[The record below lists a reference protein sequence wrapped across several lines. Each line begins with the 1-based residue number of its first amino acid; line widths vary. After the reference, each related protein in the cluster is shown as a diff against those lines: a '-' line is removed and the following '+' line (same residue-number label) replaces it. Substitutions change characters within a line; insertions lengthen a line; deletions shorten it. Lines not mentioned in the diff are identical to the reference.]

1 MKDIIKKLYFLK
13 LNKELYKGLQNGTI
27 QEFDDELYSILNKTL
42 VSTIPVDLHI
52 KYLKPTLPPGKCY
65 DRSLYMFFALDDSV
79 LVRGDLK
86 DLEYEYGKEDAG
98 HGWIEMNGYVY
109 DPTSRLR
116 YEKDVYYKL
125 FKPTNVEKCTHEEYN
140 NTSDENRYYYER
152 IKNTTRDT
160 FKEEGSERMSLAMT
174 IPLLVG
180 IAEHSDEFK
189 EALKVYLKEINYDEA
204 EIFGEIEDEYD
215 KLLHEKRLFK

>member
-1 MKDIIKKLYFLK
+1 MKDIKKKLFFLK
-13 LNKELYKGLQNGTI
+13 LDKEIYKGLQNGTI
-27 QEFDDELYSILNKTL
+27 KEFDDELYSELNKTII
-42 VSTIPVDLHI
+42 STVPVDIHI

-65 DRSLYMFFALDDSV
+65 ERSLYMFFALDNSI

-86 DLEYEYGKEDAG
+86 DLEYEYGKENAG

-116 YEKDVYYKL
+116 FEKDVYYKL
-125 FKPTNVEKCTHEEYN
+125 FQPSNVEKYNHEEYVN
-140 NTSDENRYYYER
+140 SSAENRNYYER
-152 IKNTTRDT
+152 IKSTTRDT
-160 FKEEGSERMSLAMT
+160 FRENGSERMSLAMT
-174 IPLLVG
+174 IPLLIG
-180 IAEHSDEFK
+180 IAEHSEEFS

-215 KLLHEKRLFK
+215 RLLHEKRLFK

>member
-1 MKDIIKKLYFLK
+1 MKDIKKKLYFLK

-125 FKPTNVEKCTHEEYN
+125 FKPTNVEKCTHEEYIH
-140 NTSDENRYYYER
+140 TSEENRYYYER
-152 IKNTTRDT
+152 IMNTTRDT
-160 FKEEGSERMSLAMT
+160 FKVEGSERRSLGTT
-174 IPLLVG
+174 IPLLMG
-180 IAEHSDEFK
+180 IAENSEEFK
-189 EALKVYLKEINYDEA
+189 KELIKYLKEINYDEA